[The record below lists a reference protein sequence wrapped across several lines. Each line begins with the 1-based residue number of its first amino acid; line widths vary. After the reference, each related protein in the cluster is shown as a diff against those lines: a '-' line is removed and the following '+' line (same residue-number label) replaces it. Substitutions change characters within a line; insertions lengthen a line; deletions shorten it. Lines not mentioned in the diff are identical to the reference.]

1 MGLSDT
7 RQLIGGT
14 RLKDVLLGYDKAAV
28 QTLYLPLA
36 LTCLTVVATVAMER
50 VSIKKKQS

>member
-1 MGLSDT
+1 MGLSDI
-7 RQLIGGT
+7 RQLIGGST
-14 RLKDVLLGYDKAAV
+14 LKDVLLGYDKAV
-28 QTLYLPLA
+28 MQTLYLPLA